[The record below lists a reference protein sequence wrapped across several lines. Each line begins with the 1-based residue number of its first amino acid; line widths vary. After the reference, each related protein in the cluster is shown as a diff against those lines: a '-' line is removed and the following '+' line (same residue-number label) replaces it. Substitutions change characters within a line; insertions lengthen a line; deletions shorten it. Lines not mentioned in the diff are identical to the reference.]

1 MVHVEPLGILLGTIF
16 VVSVS
21 SLLIWMFRVPKGST
35 MSAAKAYSS
44 LSSVHKVLVAIT
56 DAFPSERAIGLG
68 CRLGQEQGAEM
79 LLLNVILIPY
89 SMALDDPAPEEEK
102 KADHALDVGAAIA
115 QRYGYTAT
123 KRTIRHRSIPDAIL
137 HVAAEE
143 DVDAIIL
150 GVGVRSRASNQWGKT
165 SLEIMRRATCE
176 VIVDKVPLEEEP
188 MPIEDLPQK
197 GESIN
202 EN

>member
-1 MVHVEPLGILLGTIF
+1 MVQVEPLGIVLAAIF
-16 VVSVS
+16 ALSVGG
-21 SLLIWMFRVPKGST
+21 LLIWMFRVPKGST

-44 LSSVHKVLVAIT
+44 LSAVHKVLVAIT

-102 KADHALDVGAAIA
+102 RADNALEMGAAIA
-115 QRYGYTAT
+115 KRYGYNVT
-123 KRTIRHRSIPDAIL
+123 KRTIRHRSIPEAIL

-150 GVGVRSRASNQWGKT
+150 GVGIKSRTSSQWGKT

-188 MPIEDLPQK
+188 MTADEKPDISP
-197 GESIN
+197 SS
-202 EN
+202 

>member
-1 MVHVEPLGILLGTIF
+1 MVQVEPLGIVLATIF
-16 VVSVS
+16 VVSVGG
-21 SLLIWMFRVPKGST
+21 LLIWMFRVPRGSSL
-35 MSAAKAYSS
+35 SAAKAYSS

-68 CRLGQEQGAEM
+68 CRLGREQGAEM
-79 LLLNVILIPY
+79 LLLNVVLIPY
-89 SMALDDPAPEEEK
+89 SMALDDPAPAEEEK
-102 KADHALDVGAAIA
+102 ANHALEMGAAIA
-115 QRYGYTAT
+115 QRYGYEVT
-123 KRTIRHRSIPDAIL
+123 KRTIRHRNIPDAIL

-150 GVGVRSRASNQWGKT
+150 GVGVKSRASNQWGRT

-188 MPIEDLPQK
+188 MSTE
-197 GESIN
+197 G
-202 EN
+202 

>member
-1 MVHVEPLGILLGTIF
+1 MVQTEPLGILLGTIF
-16 VVSVS
+16 VVSVA
-21 SLLIWMFRVPKGST
+21 SLLTWMFRVPKGST
-35 MSAAKAYSS
+35 QSAAKAYSS

-68 CRLGQEQGAEM
+68 CRLGKEQGAEM

-89 SMALDDPAPEEEK
+89 SMALDDPAPAEEER
-102 KADHALDVGAAIA
+102 ANHALEMGAAIA
-115 QRYGYTAT
+115 QRYGYKVT
-123 KRTIRHRSIPDAIL
+123 KRIVRNRNIPDAIL

-150 GVGVRSRASNQWGKT
+150 GVGVRSRASGQWGKT

-188 MPIEDLPQK
+188 IPTED
-197 GESIN
+197 
-202 EN
+202 

>member
-1 MVHVEPLGILLGTIF
+1 MVHTTSLGILLGTIF

-35 MSAAKAYSS
+35 LSAAKAFSS
-44 LSSVHKVLVAIT
+44 LSAVHKVLVSIT

-68 CRLGQEQGAEM
+68 CRIGQEQGAEM
-79 LLLNVILIPY
+79 VLLNVIVIPY

-102 KADHALDVGAAIA
+102 RAEKALEMGAAIA
-115 QRYGYTAT
+115 QRYGYKVT
-123 KRTIRHRSIPDAIL
+123 KRTIRHRSIPDGIL

-150 GVGVRSRASNQWGKT
+150 GVGVKSRTSSQWGKT

-188 MPIEDLPQK
+188 MSAE
-197 GESIN
+197 G
-202 EN
+202 

>member
-1 MVHVEPLGILLGTIF
+1 MVHTTSLGILLGTVF
-16 VVSVS
+16 VVSVA

-44 LSSVHKVLVAIT
+44 LSSVHKVLVSIT

-68 CRLGQEQGAEM
+68 CRIGQEQGAEM
-79 LLLNVILIPY
+79 VLLNVIVIPY

-102 KADHALDVGAAIA
+102 KAAKALDTGAAIA
-115 QRYGYTAT
+115 QRYGYKVT
-123 KRTIRHRSIPDAIL
+123 KRTIRHRSIPDGIL
-137 HVAAEE
+137 QVATEE

-150 GVGVRSRASNQWGKT
+150 GVGLKSRASNQWGKT

-188 MPIEDLPQK
+188 MLP
-197 GESIN
+197 EA
-202 EN
+202 

>member
-68 CRLGQEQGAEM
+68 CRIGQEQGAEM

-89 SMALDDPAPEEEK
+89 SMALDDPAPAEEEK
-102 KADHALDVGAAIA
+102 ANHALDMGVN
-115 QRYGYTAT
+115 
-123 KRTIRHRSIPDAIL
+123 KR
-137 HVAAEE
+137 
-143 DVDAIIL
+143 DVRNL
-150 GVGVRSRASNQWGKT
+150 GVSKRQVTVTGPPIFCQAGVILAQ
-165 SLEIMRRATCE
+165 
-176 VIVDKVPLEEEP
+176 
-188 MPIEDLPQK
+188 
-197 GESIN
+197 
-202 EN
+202 

>member
-1 MVHVEPLGILLGTIF
+1 MVHPTSLGILLGTIF

-35 MSAAKAYSS
+35 LSAAKAFSS
-44 LSSVHKVLVAIT
+44 LSAVHKVLVSIT

-68 CRLGQEQGAEM
+68 CRIGQEQGAEM
-79 LLLNVILIPY
+79 VLLNVIVIPY

-102 KADHALDVGAAIA
+102 RAEKALEMGAAIA
-115 QRYGYTAT
+115 QRYGYKVT
-123 KRTIRHRSIPDAIL
+123 KRTIRHRSIPDGIL

-150 GVGVRSRASNQWGKT
+150 GVGVKSRTSSQWGKT

-188 MPIEDLPQK
+188 LSAE
-197 GESIN
+197 G
-202 EN
+202 

>member
-1 MVHVEPLGILLGTIF
+1 MVQVEPLGVLLGTIF
-16 VVSVS
+16 VVSVG

-68 CRLGQEQGAEM
+68 CRLGREQGAEM
-79 LLLNVILIPY
+79 LLLNVIIIPY
-89 SMALDDPAPEEEK
+89 SMALDDPAPAEEEK
-102 KADHALDVGAAIA
+102 ANNALEMGTAIA
-115 QRYGYTAT
+115 KRYGYEVT
-123 KRTIRHRSIPDAIL
+123 KRTIRHRNIPDAIL

-150 GVGVRSRASNQWGKT
+150 GVGVKSRASSQWGKT

-188 MPIEDLPQK
+188 MAME
-197 GESIN
+197 G
-202 EN
+202 

>member
-1 MVHVEPLGILLGTIF
+1 MVQVEPLGVLLGTIF
-16 VVSVS
+16 VVSVG

-68 CRLGQEQGAEM
+68 CRIGREQGAEM
-79 LLLNVILIPY
+79 LLLNVIIIPY
-89 SMALDDPAPEEEK
+89 SMALDDPAPAEEEK
-102 KADHALDVGAAIA
+102 ANNALEMGAAIA
-115 QRYGYTAT
+115 KRYGYEVT
-123 KRTIRHRSIPDAIL
+123 KRTIRHRNIPDAIL

-150 GVGVRSRASNQWGKT
+150 GVGVKSRASSQWGKT

-188 MPIEDLPQK
+188 MAME
-197 GESIN
+197 G
-202 EN
+202 